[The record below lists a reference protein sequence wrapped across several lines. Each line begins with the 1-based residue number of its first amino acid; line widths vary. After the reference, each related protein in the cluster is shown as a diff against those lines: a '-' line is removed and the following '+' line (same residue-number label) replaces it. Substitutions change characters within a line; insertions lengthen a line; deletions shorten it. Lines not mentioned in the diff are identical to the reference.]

1 MNRDWLLEQFSRQE
15 APPRRFNDLVE
26 GVAGFP
32 GDHSLN
38 PDMPPL
44 PHGDGRLRP
53 AAVLVLLVDRA
64 EGLTVLF
71 TQRTDHLHHHPGQIS
86 FPGGRTEK
94 EDSGPQQTALRET
107 HEEVGVPPE
116 SVQLIGQLDDYITRT
131 GFVVTPVVGL
141 IEPPFVV
148 TPDPFEV
155 AEVFEV
161 PLHYL
166 LDPDNHQRHSRHV
179 EGRERFFW
187 AMPYQGYFIWGATA
201 GMLRNLYHRLAI
213 LSAN

>member
-1 MNRDWLLEQFSRQE
+1 MNRDWLLEQFSRQGE
-15 APPRRFNDLVE
+15 PPRRFNDLAE
-26 GVAGFP
+26 GFAGFP

-38 PDMPPL
+38 PDMAPL
-44 PHGDGRLRP
+44 HRGDGRLRP
-53 AAVLVLLVDRA
+53 AAVLVLLVDRP

-94 EDSGPQQTALRET
+94 EDKGPQQTALRET

-116 SVQLIGQLDDYITRT
+116 SIQLVGQLDDYITRT

-141 IEPPFVV
+141 IEPPFTV

-166 LDPDNHQRHSRHV
+166 LDPDNHQRHSRHF

-201 GMLRNLYHRLAI
+201 GMLRNLYQRLA
-213 LSAN
+213 LL